1 MLEAAR
7 RHRVPP
13 DRLSFA
19 GTLAACRCCG
29 QALLQTR
36 SDSRRR
42 QWLAQRF
49 LTIASDL
56 VPHRPGRREPR
67 AVKRRPKPYPR
78 LTCHRHRF
86 RVIQHQN
93 RYDIPVTLRPAHP
106 QYLGLNSAPFRCDPI
121 VPTRVSSPAQP
132 LHPRDPMAF
141 MEP

>member
-7 RHRVPP
+7 RDRVPP

-36 SDSRRR
+36 SESKRR
-42 QWLAQRF
+42 QLLAQLF

-86 RVIQHQN
+86 REIQHQN
-93 RYDIPVTLRPAHP
+93 RYYIPAKLRPAHP
-106 QYLGLNSAPFRCDPI
+106 KYLGLN
-121 VPTRVSSPAQP
+121 
-132 LHPRDPMAF
+132 
-141 MEP
+141 